1 MNCTALSGTLTIP
14 NGANIPYRAFD
25 GCSGIESIVLH
36 SGMTSGQWD
45 NNGCFMSMSGVK
57 SVSIKYDEGKNTIPA
72 YVFGGAK
79 FADGVTLKI
88 DEDIT
93 EIGKYAFN
101 HANFPTSLNLSK
113 FTSYGASAFEGNSA
127 FKGNNGDGIIAVQKP
142 AYATSVKVGG
152 RAFWITGA
160 ICIP

>member
-1 MNCTALSGTLTIP
+1 
-14 NGANIPYRAFD
+14 
-25 GCSGIESIVLH
+25 
-36 SGMTSGQWD
+36 MTSGNWND
-45 NNGCFMSMSGVK
+45 NGCFMSMPGVK
-57 SVSIKYDEGKNTIPA
+57 SVSIIDDGNHTIPA

-142 AYATSVKVGG
+142 ADATSVKVGS
-152 RAFWITGA
+152 RAFWYTGA
-160 ICIP
+160 TEIDIYPNVDYSACKPNDAY